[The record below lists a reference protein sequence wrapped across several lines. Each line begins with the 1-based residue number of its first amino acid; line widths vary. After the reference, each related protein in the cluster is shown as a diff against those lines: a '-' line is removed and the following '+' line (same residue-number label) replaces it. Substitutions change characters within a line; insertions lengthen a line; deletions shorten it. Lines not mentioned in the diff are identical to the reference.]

1 MDGRSMSRY
10 ARLAGHAALWGFVGA
25 AAVFGALP
33 AADSIG
39 FSHRTHPLAW
49 LGATGVPTALWFN
62 LFVFALPG
70 MLAAFALSPLRGA
83 LPTNARW
90 SARIGAQMVLLS
102 AFAFAAQGLLP
113 IDTEHLDGFASGLH
127 GVAWTLWW
135 LAFSAGNLLLAW
147 GLRGMRNGG
156 DREIAFWAAQAVPVC
171 ALLAEALMPVAV
183 AQRLAFLLW
192 LAWVLWVAGR
202 CAHWRTATT

>member
-1 MDGRSMSRY
+1 MDGRSMSHY
-10 ARLAGHAALWGFVGA
+10 ARIAGHAALWVFVGA

-33 AADSIG
+33 AAENIG

-49 LGATGVPTALWFN
+49 LGATGVPAALWFN
-62 LFVFALPG
+62 LSAFAIPG
-70 MLAAFALSPLRGA
+70 VLAAFALSPLRGA
-83 LPTNARW
+83 LPTHARW

-113 IDTEHLDGFASGLH
+113 IDPEDLDGVASGLH

-135 LAFSAGNLLLAW
+135 LAFCAGNLLLAW
-147 GLRGMRNGG
+147 GLRDMRDAG
-156 DREIAFWAAQAVPVC
+156 DREILFLTAQVVPAC
-171 ALLAEALMPVAV
+171 ALFAEAVMPVAL

-192 LAWVLWVAGR
+192 FAWVAWASGR
-202 CAHWRTATT
+202 YARRRAATA